1 MVPRTVGDLST
12 DELQHIIEQ
21 SIDGRLS
28 VWLTQIHDAL
38 SAPED
43 EGGAQ
48 LRPEF
53 EESLRRA
60 LEQADV
66 GNVIGLPALSCPTTE
81 MCH

>member
-21 SIDGRLS
+21 SIDRRLS
-28 VWLTQIHDAL
+28 VWLTQILDAL
-38 SAPED
+38 SALED

-60 LEQADV
+60 LEQADAGDV
-66 GNVIGLPALSCPTTE
+66 VDIRTFRRQLEG
-81 MCH
+81 